1 MLFVI
6 GSFFFVIG
14 SAATMAQSVSNSDT
28 ITAALVN
35 VPYLVGGL
43 IFVPACYIFHFSVIN
58 FNPEKM
64 ESRIEACTVCLRCE
78 NIVYM
83 HSIEPNKC

>member
-1 MLFVI
+1 MGVLFVI
-6 GSFFFVIG
+6 GSIFFVIG
-14 SAATMAQSVSNSDT
+14 SAATMAQSVSSSDK

-43 IFVPACYIFHFSVIN
+43 IFVPACYIFHYSVIN

-64 ESRIEACTVCLRCE
+64 ESGIEARTHFLRC
-78 NIVYM
+78 VY
-83 HSIEPNKC
+83 ILYIAL